1 MPKLG
6 FEKKE
11 SRFANFPFSRDKREF
26 FPILPNNELFETALR
41 LTDGLL
47 SGWNEANK
55 RKSIFALSK
64 VSS

>member
-1 MPKLG
+1 
-6 FEKKE
+6 
-11 SRFANFPFSRDKREF
+11 
-26 FPILPNNELFETALR
+26 LPNNELFETALR

-64 VSS
+64 VSSYTKLA

>member
-26 FPILPNNELFETALR
+26 FPILPNNELFETAPR

-55 RKSIFALSK
+55 RKPIFALSK